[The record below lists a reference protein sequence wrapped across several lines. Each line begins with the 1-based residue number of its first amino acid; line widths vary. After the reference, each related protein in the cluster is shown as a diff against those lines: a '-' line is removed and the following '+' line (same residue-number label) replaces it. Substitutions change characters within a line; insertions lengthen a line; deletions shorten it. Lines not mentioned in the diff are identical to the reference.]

1 MHRSA
6 PLSPQPPSSVPA
18 LARIRL
24 LVAGCIALAACS
36 MTVPLI
42 KGDPAG
48 MADPTASSDAAGSM

>member
-1 MHRSA
+1 
-6 PLSPQPPSSVPA
+6 LSPQPSASVPA
-18 LARIRL
+18 IARISL